1 VALGAGGTVARNPV
15 NRVALFGPKRSGS
28 VTGPYLILVAGAL
41 AAAAISTLLRLKA
54 VKSA

>member
-1 VALGAGGTVARNPV
+1 V
-15 NRVALFGPKRSGS
+15 NRVALFGPRRSGS

-41 AAAAISTLLRLKA
+41 AAAAVSTLLRLKA